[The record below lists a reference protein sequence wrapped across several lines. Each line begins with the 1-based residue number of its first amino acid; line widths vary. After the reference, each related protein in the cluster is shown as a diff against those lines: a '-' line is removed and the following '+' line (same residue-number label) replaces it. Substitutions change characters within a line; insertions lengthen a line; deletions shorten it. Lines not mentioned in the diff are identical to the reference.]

1 MLKSIN
7 CNNCN
12 NLDKMNILKTIIK
25 NIIRIKDLPP
35 IYVQLNKLKHT
46 INLDSIKLFHKN
58 YDGKEKNDINNKL
71 RENIIKRVINENI
84 PEDYYKYSLGWF
96 NLKKSIDSFVN
107 KIIEED
113 IVKNGQYKSV
123 ECKIKAGRNFNYD
136 FDVIY
141 NFSKEEKEQ
150 AKDERT
156 ETKIIKKVEF
166 KFNCSKIDECPQFI
180 SISSKFN
187 TEYAE
192 YFYDNYIEQI
202 SKLYQ
207 TDIKI
212 SKEEY
217 LKSVFQTSYKKH
229 NWFQYIYENEEKYIE
244 EKKILVNKSINDY
257 LLSIKDTIDLNK
269 ISKKLIDTQSQKIY
283 MCYDPSKH
291 NISTDFINDNELSI
305 TDIKELKKNKDGMI
319 HTIVCSTKSNTIINM
334 LLRWRNHAGILNPAW
349 QISIKR

>member
-1 MLKSIN
+1 
-7 CNNCN
+7 
-12 NLDKMNILKTIIK
+12 MNILKTIIK
-25 NIIRIKDLPP
+25 NIVRIKDLPP
-35 IYVQLNKLKHT
+35 IYVQLNKIKHA

-107 KIIEED
+107 KIIEEN

-136 FDVIY
+136 FDIIY
-141 NFSKEEKEQ
+141 NFLKEEKDNV
-150 AKDERT
+150 KDNLKVEVT

-166 KFNCSKIDECPQFI
+166 KFNCCKIDECPQFI

-187 TEYAE
+187 TDYAE
-192 YFYDNYIEQI
+192 YFYENYIEQI

-217 LKSVFQTSYKKH
+217 LKSV
-229 NWFQYIYENEEKYIE
+229 
-244 EKKILVNKSINDY
+244 L
-257 LLSIKDTIDLNK
+257 
-269 ISKKLIDTQSQKIY
+269 QK
-283 MCYDPSKH
+283 
-291 NISTDFINDNELSI
+291 
-305 TDIKELKKNKDGMI
+305 
-319 HTIVCSTKSNTIINM
+319 
-334 LLRWRNHAGILNPAW
+334 RNN
-349 QISIKR
+349 